1 MKQGIIIGIAI
12 AIIAFA
18 LYKVIGRWICM
29 LIIKKQQ
36 KEWYDLV
43 QKCELNE
50 PREVN
55 VKTILDERFA
65 PLKAERDRLL
75 KEQKKAQKK

>member
-1 MKQGIIIGIAI
+1 MTQGIIIGIAI

-18 LYKVIGRWICM
+18 LYKVIGRWICL

-36 KEWYDLV
+36 KEWNDLV

-50 PREVN
+50 PRKVN
-55 VKTILDERFA
+55 VKAILDEKFA
-65 PLKAERDRLL
+65 PLMAERDRLL
-75 KEQKKAQKK
+75 KEQEKAQKK